1 MRMLKARQNLEIDQM
16 NNFLSQ
22 KSRAN
27 ELLWTIPYVKLV
39 GLSSNIYRSCVPQ
52 SNAQRLTKRGRTNC
66 TETLLYTGR
75 GSLEAT
81 E

>member
-16 NNFLSQ
+16 KNFLSQ
-22 KSRAN
+22 KSWAN
-27 ELLWTIPYVKLV
+27 ELHWTTTYMKLV

-52 SNAQRLTKRGRTNC
+52 SNAQSLTKRERTSC
-66 TETLLYTGR
+66 TETWLYTGR